1 MLSRLRAGKL
11 LEGYRGAPPGD
22 RDALVA
28 LVQRVSALATVV
40 PELLELDLNPVK
52 VLPPGQGAVVVDGRM
67 RIQASKDVAQEARA
81 GEPCRMRVANRAWQ
95 NESIPERI
103 SGAPITTAADGD
115 HFQERIRESTMK
127 LEAPALP
134 GSSGS
139 RHGRFLHG
147 CRLALLLAVIFSTVA
162 LPSLTRAAEQR
173 VLRAYV
179 GTYTGPKSKG
189 IYAFT
194 FDPATG
200 KAGKPEVAVESPS
213 PSFLAVHPSGRLLY
227 SVGEIGDF
235 RGKPEGIVAGF
246 AIDPATGR
254 LDALGQESSGGAG
267 PCHLVVDSTGKHVL
281 VANYGGGSVAVL
293 PIRDGGKLGP
303 ATCTLQHAGASED
316 KSRQSGPHAHSIHL
330 DAAQRFAFAA
340 DLGLDKILVY
350 RWDPAKGTLTPND
363 PPAASVKPG
372 SGPRHFTFGQGDRHA
387 YAINEMACTVTAF
400 DYDAPKGVLSE
411 IQTIST
417 LPGKREAGYSTAEV
431 VLHPSGKFSVRLE
444 PRAQLHRGL
453 RDRREEPA
461 S

>member
-1 MLSRLRAGKL
+1 
-11 LEGYRGAPPGD
+11 
-22 RDALVA
+22 
-28 LVQRVSALATVV
+28 
-40 PELLELDLNPVK
+40 
-52 VLPPGQGAVVVDGRM
+52 
-67 RIQASKDVAQEARA
+67 
-81 GEPCRMRVANRAWQ
+81 MRVANRAWR
-95 NESIPERI
+95 NEPIPERI
-103 SGAPITTAADGD
+103 SGAPIPTAADGD

-139 RHGRFLHG
+139 RHWRFLHG

-162 LPSLTRAAEQR
+162 LPSLARAAEQR

-303 ATCTLQHAGASED
+303 ATCTIQHAGASED

-431 VLHPSGKFSVRLE
+431 VLHPSGKFLYGSNRGHNSIAVFAIDAKTGKLSAVE
-444 PRAQLHRGL
+444 QASTLGKTPRNFVIDPTGAWLLAENQ
-453 RDRREEPA
+453 DSDTIVIFAIDPA
-461 S
+461 SGRLKASGATVDVPSPVCVRFVESRGA